1 MPGCLLVVFLVGW
14 GRLVLLEMSLFDLP
28 LVHPIGFGLLCLWCH
43 LLLGIFKFPLWF
55 LQHSLVCWVACCRV
69 SVRWCLLP
77 LFPWWLIS
85 SLIALGSYKLWDRIS
100 ISFHVRRLAWW
111 RSMWSVLGNVRC
123 ALERS
128 VYPAWLGWKAL
139 YIWRKCP
146 VVQCIIEGLGSLV
159 DFMSGGPVHW
169 WESGVKAPC
178 SDCVSVHFSFY
189 GCSSCLL
196 HCGDP
201 VLGAYRFPIPIS
213 SPWIDPWPLR
223 NDLLCVLLI
232 CFIWRSLLSDG
243 GVSTPSLF

>member
-1 MPGCLLVVFLVGW
+1 MHISYIYIYMKMNLLQNRGLFFLMTTPAHV
-14 GRLVLLEMSLFDLP
+14 E
-28 LVHPIGFGLLCLWCH
+28 VHG
-43 LLLGIFKFPLWF
+43 
-55 LQHSLVCWVACCRV
+55 
-69 SVRWCLLP
+69 RWCLLP
-77 LFPWWLIS
+77 LFSWWLIS

-100 ISFHVRRLAWW
+100 ISFHVQWLAWW
-111 RSMWSVLGNVRC
+111 RSMWSVLGNVGC

-128 VYPAWLGWKAL
+128 VYPASLGWKAL
-139 YIWRKCP
+139 YLWRKCP

-159 DFMSGGPVHW
+159 DFMSGGPVRW
-169 WESGVKAPC
+169 WELGGKAPC

-232 CFIWRSLLSDG
+232 CFIWRSLLCDG